1 MNGTGSDRPGRSAN
15 HCLCHPSRSYS
26 QFRFDAMP
34 GLSDLPSEVYVQED
48 LQDPQLRSLSS
59 YLVFTA
65 VALVVAVAF
74 STQYFAYLLDFT
86 SRLSTYPGSVTT
98 PQEDIQV
105 AFRYISFLLAGMGV
119 VGLPLGY
126 WYSKQPKTLRF
137 RGAASICLLLLAAA
151 PLFYVYSFEQ
161 RYSFWLILKW
171 AYLYFDVPPLRPALY
186 WSGGLGLGVALFG
199 LCAVLVGTSGHT
211 FEISG
216 AYGSAHWGDG
226 TWLAEGRPHTKSGRL
241 LSQAEDR
248 GVPIGWRGNRM
259 LYDRAG
265 LHTYVQAPTGSGK
278 TVGFVVPTLLLHP
291 GSLLAIDIKRELYH
305 VAARRRH
312 EINGKVCRLDP
323 FARDIDPARYNPLD
337 LVYTAPARQ
346 SADSTA
352 IDDAQSIANSLV
364 VKSEGSTQNPFFIDS
379 ARQMLW
385 GLILYVCASQSRKE
399 GDRHL
404 GEVRRILMRP
414 NGSGQDPDPGTLR
427 WYLNK
432 MQQEFD
438 PQEANFE
445 CKRSVARVIS
455 QQGAQFAQMSG
466 REFSSVA
473 STARTQ
479 TAFLSS
485 DHIQDSISETTFRFK
500 EMQTRDNGLSV
511 FLSLPADRLSDYYRW
526 LRLMIISARTEL
538 IRLDP
543 SERRADHPTL
553 MMIEEAPR
561 LGRMEA
567 INEGVSLDRGAA
579 NIQYMIVAQSFN
591 QLKDAY
597 GEELANNILSNCRMK
612 MMWGAAT
619 QSDAEMISGLCGQR
633 TVAFQT
639 SNTSES
645 RSSGEGGK
653 QKTVS
658 QSIQEQSRD
667 LVTPDEVSRISEDW
681 TFVFTRGEAPLLLQ
695 RPNYVEDVEIFG
707 DHADHH
713 PEHASQEAIRQARQR
728 RVELGIETPPE
739 RREQPSLPSGDG
751 LPSSVPS
758 SGSEGRGYTS
768 PDLGVFEGLPDTP
781 PSVQSSPES
790 RDGRPR
796 STNPPP
802 QHFDA
807 VDDAQALGSDPTFD
821 RFDTPSA
828 ENLKDELHSR

>member
-1 MNGTGSDRPGRSAN
+1 
-15 HCLCHPSRSYS
+15 
-26 QFRFDAMP
+26 MP

-48 LQDPQLRSLSS
+48 LEDPKLRSLSS
-59 YLVFTA
+59 YLVFIA
-65 VALVVAVAF
+65 GALVVAVAF

-86 SRLSTYPGSVTT
+86 NRLSTYPGSVTR
-98 PQEDIQV
+98 PHEDIQL
-105 AFRYISFLLAGMGV
+105 AFRYLSILLAGAGV

-171 AYLYFDVPPLRPALY
+171 AYLYYDVPPLRPALY
-186 WSGGLGLGVALFG
+186 WSVGLGLGVSIFG
-199 LCAVLVGTSGHT
+199 LCAALIGTTGHT

-226 TWLAEGRPHTKSGRL
+226 KWLAEGRPRTKPGRV
-241 LSQAEDR
+241 LSQAEDQ
-248 GVPIGWRGNRM
+248 GVPIGWRGKRM

-305 VAARRRH
+305 VTARRRH

-323 FARDIDPARYNPLD
+323 FAKDIDPARYNPLD
-337 LVYTAPARQ
+337 LIYTSPSRE

-352 IDDAQSIANSLV
+352 IDDAKSIASALV

-379 ARQMLW
+379 ARQLLW
-385 GLILYVCASQSRKE
+385 GLILYVCASESRDD

-414 NGSGQDPDPGTLR
+414 NGSGQDPEPGTLR

-432 MQQEFD
+432 MQTEYD
-438 PQEANFE
+438 PQHANFE

-455 QQGAQFAQMSG
+455 QQGAQFAEMSG

-485 DHIQDSISETTFRFK
+485 DHIQDSISETTFRFA
-500 EMQTRDNGLSV
+500 EMQTREQGLSV
-511 FLSLPADRLSDYYRW
+511 FLSLPTDRLSDYYRW
-526 LRLMIISARTEL
+526 LRLMIIAARTEL
-538 IRLDP
+538 IRLDA
-543 SERRADHPTL
+543 SDRKTDHPTL

-639 SNTSES
+639 SNTSQS
-645 RSSGEGGK
+645 RSSGQGGK

-681 TFVFTRGEAPLLLQ
+681 TFVFTRGQAPLLLQ
-695 RPNYVEDVEIFG
+695 RPNYVEDTEIFG
-707 DHADHH
+707 EHADPH
-713 PEHASQEAIRQARQR
+713 PEYATEDQIQQARKR
-728 RVELGIETPPE
+728 RMELGIEA
-739 RREQPSLPSGDG
+739 RSDAHGGRSLPSGDG
-751 LPSSVPS
+751 LPSSSHP
-758 SGSEGRGYTS
+758 GAADGPGYTS
-768 PDLGVFEGLPDTP
+768 PDLGLYEGLPDAS
-781 PSVQSSPES
+781 PSE
-790 RDGRPR
+790 DPR
-796 STNPPP
+796 SSSSNARAVNPPP
-802 QHFDA
+802 RHFNGQT
-807 VDDAQALGSDPTFD
+807 DDQALSSDPTFD
-821 RFDTPSA
+821 RFNTPSA
-828 ENLKDELHSR
+828 EDHKEDRLNR